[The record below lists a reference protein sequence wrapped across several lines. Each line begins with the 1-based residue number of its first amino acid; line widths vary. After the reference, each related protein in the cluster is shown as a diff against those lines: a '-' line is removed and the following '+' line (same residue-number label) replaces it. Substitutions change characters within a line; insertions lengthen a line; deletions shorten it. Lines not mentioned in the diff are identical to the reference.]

1 MLPPLP
7 VGLLLG
13 LIQWLLGRRLARRT
27 PRSRLRSPG
36 SWRSPCEAAAVG
48 ERAPI
53 GELLPASV
61 LATLAYALV
70 VALALPGLR
79 PRPR

>member
-1 MLPPLP
+1 VERCAGLGIGGVVLGALNFVAVPFIVGMSYGFCSRTLLPHCSELATMLPPLP

-36 SWRSPCEAAAVG
+36 S
-48 ERAPI
+48 
-53 GELLPASV
+53 
-61 LATLAYALV
+61 
-70 VALALPGLR
+70 
-79 PRPR
+79 